1 MLKIIIDTN
10 ILVSAFIQKN
20 YPALILKEIV
30 NRDYEIC
37 ISNSLF
43 EEYKNV
49 LNRDKFKKYS
59 LFKENS
65 DYLLNY
71 IFNNSKIYHPKT
83 KVNIIKDKADNVLL
97 ELAEESMADVIITG
111 NFNDFNFTK
120 YKNTLILSPK
130 DFWEKYI
137 IDL

>member
-10 ILVSAFIQKN
+10 ILVSALIQKN
-20 YPALILKEIV
+20 YPAFILKEIV

-49 LNRDKFKKYS
+49 LNRDKFKKYP

-71 IFNNSKIYHPKT
+71 IFNNSKIYYPKT
-83 KVNIIKDKADNVLL
+83 KVNIIKDKADNALL

-130 DFWEKYI
+130 DFWEKFI